1 MVISMETPSN
11 IKKHAGDYNDRA
23 WEEYS
28 FAELGNFVHLL
39 AKRSEHRSN
48 PEKKKKGPSLMKTA
62 KEYKGKADAEQQ
74 IIKHMTAGNKVKFE
88 DGTEEDHKIIDT
100 KDPKELSNLAKWILS
115 H

>member
-48 PEKKKKGPSLMKTA
+48 PEKKKKDLYDARNYLSMMDA
-62 KEYKGKADAEQQ
+62 KL
-74 IIKHMTAGNKVKFE
+74 
-88 DGTEEDHKIIDT
+88 
-100 KDPKELSNLAKWILS
+100 KDLEK
-115 H
+115 